1 MYRYKSIICIL
12 SFLFLFN
19 GLKAI
24 PGYGDHDA
32 VKEKIDSFF
41 IAMTN
46 ADSVWMESNLMPETV
61 LTTVKGVESKN
72 MSITKQEF
80 IQSLMKSKDAKI
92 KIDEKLLNYSIRID
106 QNFAIVTTDYSLYV
120 NDKFIHCGVNL
131 FTLVRT
137 LDSWKI
143 MNISDTRRKEN
154 CNENPVE
161 DINKFMDN
169 WHLAAARA
177 DADAF
182 FGAMSADGIYIGT
195 DQTERWYRD
204 EIREW
209 SKKYFDRK
217 SAWDFKPLE
226 RQVHLSDD
234 GQYAWLNETLDTWMG
249 ICRGSGILVK
259 TSDSWLIKQYHLSV
273 TIDNDKIDGFLKV
286 IGKKE

>member
-1 MYRYKSIICIL
+1 MIRLYTFIASILIVHSGSQL
-12 SFLFLFN
+12 SAQKTN
-19 GLKAI
+19 
-24 PGYGDHDA
+24 HDA

-41 IAMTN
+41 EAMTK
-46 ADSVWMESNLMPETV
+46 ADSMWLDASMLPETK
-61 LTTVKGVESKN
+61 LTTVMGADIKN
-72 MSITKQEF
+72 TTITKQDF
-80 IQSLMKSKDAKI
+80 IQSLMKSKKDKV

-106 QNFAIVTTDYSLYV
+106 QNLAIVTTDYSLYI
-120 NDKFIHCGVNL
+120 NDKFLHCGVNL
-131 FTLVRT
+131 FTLVKT
-137 LDSWKI
+137 TDSWKI

-154 CNENPVE
+154 CNKNPVE
-161 DINKFMDN
+161 DINKFMDE
-169 WHLAAARA
+169 WHLAAAGA

-195 DQTERWYRD
+195 DQTERWLRD

-209 SKKYFDRK
+209 SKKYFERK

-234 GQYAWLNETLDTWMG
+234 GQYAWFNETLDTWMG
-249 ICRGSGILVK
+249 ICRGSGIVVK
-259 TSDSWLIKQYHLSV
+259 SGDSWLIKQYHLSV

>member
-1 MYRYKSIICIL
+1 MNSLKLCIFIFSSILHFSASQTFAMKS
-12 SFLFLFN
+12 
-19 GLKAI
+19 
-24 PGYGDHDA
+24 DHDD
-32 VKEKIDSFF
+32 VKQKIDSFF

-46 ADSVWMESNLMPETV
+46 ADSVWMNSNLLPETV
-61 LTTVKGVESKN
+61 LTTVKGADSKN

-80 IQSLMKSKDAKI
+80 IQSLMKSKDAKV
-92 KIDEKLLNYSIRID
+92 KIDERLLNYSIRVD
-106 QNFAIVTTDYSLYV
+106 QNLAIVTTDYSLYV

-137 LDSWKI
+137 SDSWKI

-154 CNENPVE
+154 CNENPIA
-161 DINKFMDN
+161 DINKFMDD
-169 WHLAAARA
+169 WHLAAAAA
-177 DADAF
+177 DADKF

-195 DQTERWYRD
+195 DQTERWLRD

-226 RQVHLSDD
+226 RQVHLSED
-234 GQYAWLNETLDTWMG
+234 GQYAWFNETLDTWMG
-249 ICRGSGILVK
+249 ICRGSGILAK
-259 TSDSWLIKQYHLSV
+259 TGDGWKIKQYHLSV

>member
-1 MYRYKSIICIL
+1 MYRYKAIIFML
-12 SFLFLFN
+12 GFVFLFN
-19 GLKAI
+19 SLKAS

-61 LTTVKGVESKN
+61 LTTVKGAESKN
-72 MSITKQEF
+72 MSITKLEF
-80 IQSLMKSKDAKI
+80 IQSLLKSKDAKV
-92 KIDEKLLNYSIRID
+92 KIDERLLNYSIRID

-131 FTLVRT
+131 FTLVKT
-137 LDSWKI
+137 TNSWKI
-143 MNISDTRRKEN
+143 MQISDTRRKEN
-154 CNENPVE
+154 CNENPIA
-161 DINKFMDN
+161 DINKFMDE

-177 DADAF
+177 DADKF
-182 FGAMSADGIYIGT
+182 FGSMSEDGIYIGT
-195 DQTERWYRD
+195 DQTERWLRD

-226 RQVHLSDD
+226 RQVHLSED
-234 GQYAWLNETLDTWMG
+234 GQYAWFNETLDTWMG

-259 TSDSWLIKQYHLSV
+259 TGNGWLIKQYHLSV